1 MSLTKPLIKPGSG
14 YGRELSEEEKEDLIK
29 GFLPFIKYTAY
40 RLSWRLPPELSVDD
54 LISAGIVGLLDALQ
68 RYKEGV
74 AKLSTFVE
82 SRIRGA
88 MLDELRSVD
97 WIPKSMRERIKS
109 VKRVYLELEGKL
121 GRSPEPEE
129 VAERL
134 DMSLDEYYEILRS
147 ASVQMSL
154 RFEDLD
160 KCGEG
165 EDLDITECVAD
176 PSDRTPLNILE
187 ESTMRE
193 NLARLIDGLPE
204 KERLVLSLY
213 YWEEM
218 TMKEI
223 GRILGITEGR
233 VSQLHNQALLRL
245 KVKLE
250 P

>member
-1 MSLTKPLIKPGSG
+1 
-14 YGRELSEEEKEDLIK
+14 
-29 GFLPFIKYTAY
+29 
-40 RLSWRLPPELSVDD
+40 
-54 LISAGIVGLLDALQ
+54 
-68 RYKEGV
+68 GV

-109 VKRVYLELEGKL
+109 VKRIYLELEGKL

-147 ASVQMSL
+147 ASVQVSL

-223 GRILGITEGR
+223 GKILGITEGR